1 MRCELPALT
10 VAAALDVA
18 AFRTKLK
25 IKNGIGT
32 VQVFCRYSVQN
43 NEQYAVH

>member
-1 MRCELPALT
+1 VELPALT

-18 AFRTKLK
+18 AFRTKWK